1 MTQVSSVFKILNLQH
16 PNLRTQSWNL
26 LVYTPSHRAHL
37 LIDVEYG
44 PLVSSVSL
52 LVPTKL

>member
-1 MTQVSSVFKILNLQH
+1 MTQVGSVFKILNLQH
-16 PNLRTQSWNL
+16 PNLRTQSLTL

-37 LIDVEYG
+37 LVDVEYA

-52 LVPTKL
+52 LVPTQL